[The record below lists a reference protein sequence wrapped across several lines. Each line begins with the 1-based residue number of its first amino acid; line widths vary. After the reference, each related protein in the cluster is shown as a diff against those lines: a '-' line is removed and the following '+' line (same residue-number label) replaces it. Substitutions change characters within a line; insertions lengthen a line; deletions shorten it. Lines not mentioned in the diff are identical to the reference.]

1 MKKELT
7 ADAKERILAAAIDVF
22 IEKGKYGARMHEIA
36 EKAEINKAMLHY
48 YYTDKDTLYEKSL
61 EYIFTQ
67 IFMKVEQAFKKDI
80 GIENKITNFISIYI
94 DFLAANVRITR
105 LIMREIIDGA
115 PVIKKIIG
123 GFITEE
129 TWLFSP
135 ITIRKIL
142 DEAKSKGDIRNVD
155 SVQTIISVLG
165 MSLFY
170 FLTKPV
176 MDEIW
181 GLKPENYNM
190 FVKRRKESITDL
202 VLNGIKVK

>member
-1 MKKELT
+1 MAVNTQNYIIKT
-7 ADAKERILAAAIDVF
+7 RDIFFQGFYNI
-22 IEKGKYGARMHEIA
+22 GKLLR
-36 EKAEINKAMLHY
+36 
-48 YYTDKDTLYEKSL
+48 SC
-61 EYIFTQ
+61 
-67 IFMKVEQAFKKDI
+67 
-80 GIENKITNFISIYI
+80 IS
-94 DFLAANVRITR
+94 D
-105 LIMREIIDGA
+105 
-115 PVIKKIIG
+115 
-123 GFITEE
+123 
-129 TWLFSP
+129 S
-135 ITIRKIL
+135 
-142 DEAKSKGDIRNVD
+142 IRNVY